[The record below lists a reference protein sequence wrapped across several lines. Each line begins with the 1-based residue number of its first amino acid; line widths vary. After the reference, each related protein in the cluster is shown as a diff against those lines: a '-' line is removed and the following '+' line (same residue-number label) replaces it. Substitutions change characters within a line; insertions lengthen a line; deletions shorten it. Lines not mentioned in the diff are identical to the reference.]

1 MTKLSRTRLSRNLTL
16 ALVIACGFAVTS
28 IAAWQANVASFKLWE
43 TASIAEAERLS
54 TELRYRVLRE
64 REPLIAAA
72 TLYFGSDEVTQ
83 DELEE
88 ARSLL
93 SNATARDSELS
104 IAYVQKNNDGSYEA
118 QQASGNVSLLPTG
131 QYYPVYGQL
140 TATLDQA
147 QAASPALVIGDLFE
161 QDGTSYLSMA
171 MTAPNAGE
179 PGVLVVLINFT
190 QLLTEVT
197 QNLLTQGR
205 TLEIQHPVSGNYNH
219 SNTLPLLSSPESE
232 HALTIDMGLFDWQ
245 LLWMF
250 DVDADGARDNSLYY
264 AVWLFGLIITLL
276 LAQAFHNLLQ
286 QQHRIQQQ
294 VDEKT
299 EALKQTFRSLQ
310 KTQQRMVQQEKMAS
324 LGSLVAGVSHELNT
338 PIGNG
343 LMAASILQDRA
354 SDMHKRFDSGEL
366 RRSELEEY
374 LITCDDTA
382 RIIQQNIKRAAA
394 LINSFKEVAV
404 DQTSER
410 RRQFNLATVIH
421 EVLSS
426 LQPQLKKTPHRVE
439 LNVPDHINMDSFP
452 GPLGQVITN
461 LILNS
466 LVHGFESGQAGTLLI
481 HARLE
486 GSDSVELT
494 YKDDGVGIDEAIRNK
509 IFDPFFTTRMGSGG
523 SGLGLHIVYNIVHGM
538 LGGDIT
544 LEPAERGA
552 LFVITVPISAPN
564 SRQQEQSA

>member
-1 MTKLSRTRLSRNLTL
+1 MTKLSRTPLSRGLTI
-16 ALVIACGFAVTS
+16 ALVLVCGFLVTS
-28 IAAWQANVASFKLWE
+28 IAAWQAHVASFKLWE
-43 TASIAEAERLS
+43 TASVADAERLS
-54 TELRYRVLRE
+54 AELRYRVLRE

-72 TLYFGSDEVTQ
+72 TLYYGSEEVTQ
-83 DELEE
+83 TELEE
-88 ARSLL
+88 AQTLL
-93 SNATARDSELS
+93 SQAATRDSELS
-104 IAYVQKNNDGSYEA
+104 IAFVQKNSDGHYEA

-131 QYYPVYGQL
+131 QFYRVNGQL
-140 TATLDQA
+140 AAALEQA
-147 QAASPALVIGDLFE
+147 QAASPELIIGNLFE

-171 MTAPNAGE
+171 MAAPNAGE
-179 PGVLVVLINFT
+179 LGILIVLINFS
-190 QLLTEVT
+190 QLVGEVT
-197 QNLLTQGR
+197 QNLLTHGR
-205 TLEIQHPVSGNYNH
+205 TVEITHPLSGSYNH
-219 SNTLPLLSSPESE
+219 SNTLPLLSSAESR
-232 HALTIDMGLFDWQ
+232 HAMAINMGLYDWE
-245 LLWMF
+245 LLWLF
-250 DVDADGARDNSLYY
+250 DADGALDRTLYY
-264 AVWLFGLIITLL
+264 TVWGFGLIITLL
-276 LAQAFHNLLQ
+276 LAQAFHNLLRQ
-286 QQHRIQQQ
+286 QYRIQQQ
-294 VDEKT
+294 VEEKT

-354 SDMHKRFDSGEL
+354 VDMRKSLDSGEL
-366 RRSELEEY
+366 RRSELEDY

-382 RIIQQNIKRAAA
+382 RIIQQNVKRAAA

-410 RRQFNLATVIH
+410 RRQFNLATVIN

-426 LQPQLKKTPHRVE
+426 LQPQLKKTQHQFE
-439 LNVPDHINMDSFP
+439 LRVPDNIEMDSFP

-466 LVHGFESGQAGTLLI
+466 LVHGFEDGQAGTMLI
-481 HARLE
+481 HVRLE
-486 GSDSVELT
+486 GTDSVELT
-494 YKDDGVGIDEAIRNK
+494 YKDNGVGISEAIRSK
-509 IFDPFFTTRMGSGG
+509 VFDPFFTTRMGSGG

-552 LFVITVPISAPN
+552 LFVITMPTSAPT